1 MPFKGTDLEAYKK
14 AGRNGKTAKQ
24 RSIIY
29 HREKKKNEIKRYIV
43 GSFSFPSSNSI
54 KIPKNVRSKY
64 IPKETIMDVI
74 RKYRSSKFVSNISN
88 SFSAILVKTFGK
100 QLSSNEKDIVRSAIS
115 LVISESLNHALQ
127 KPVSFIENIKMFI
140 KLGKIVYKVI
150 LKFNEYAKEYEIDA
164 NHVFKVDEQNSE
176 YQTFLLKH
184 HELKNKYEL
193 ISDLNVQR
201 CPLCNSKVQLII
213 EENKEFYVC
222 CNYLDNKCTYKIMK
236 G

>member
-14 AGRNGKTAKQ
+14 AGHIGKTSKQ
-24 RSIIY
+24 RSVIY
-29 HREKKKNEIKRYIV
+29 HREKKKNEIKKGIL
-43 GSFSFPSSNSI
+43 GLFSFSDMSSI
-54 KIPKNVRSKY
+54 KLHKKVKTKY
-64 IPKETIMDVI
+64 VPKETILDVI

-88 SFSAILVKTFGK
+88 SFSVILIKTFAK
-100 QLSSNEKDIVRSAIS
+100 QLNDNEKDIVRSTMA
-115 LVISESLNHALQ
+115 LVISESLNKALQ
-127 KPVSFIENIKMFI
+127 KPLSFIENIKMFI
-140 KLGKIVYKVI
+140 KLGKSIYKVI

-164 NHVFKVDEQNSE
+164 NYVFKVDEQNSE

-184 HELKNKYEL
+184 PELKNKYEL
-193 ISDLNVQR
+193 ISDLNSKR

-222 CNYLDNKCTYKIMK
+222 CNYLDKKCTYKIMK